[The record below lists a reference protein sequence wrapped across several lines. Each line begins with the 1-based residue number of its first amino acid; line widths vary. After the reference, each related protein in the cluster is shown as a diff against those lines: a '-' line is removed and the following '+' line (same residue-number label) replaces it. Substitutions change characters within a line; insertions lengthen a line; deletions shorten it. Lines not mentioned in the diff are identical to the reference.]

1 MAESVTTT
9 ALILYLLIAKIF
21 FVITLIEGALRNL
34 PWTAARFSGLLLTTA
49 WPFLIL
55 AVAIASRRSSKKTA
69 QDPDPRNT
77 ASCP

>member
-1 MAESVTTT
+1 MTTT

-34 PWTAARFSGLLLTTA
+34 PWTTARFSGLLLTTA

-55 AVAIASRRSSKKTA
+55 AVAFASRQNGKKTA
-69 QDPDPRNT
+69 
-77 ASCP
+77 